1 MSMKKHYTI
10 SLIILISVLYTG
22 CEKDLLEQDNPNLP
36 TVTSFWETEG
46 DAIKGV
52 TGAYAGMQR
61 IGSWKRWILWAT
73 DLRSDEGYS
82 KSPWTDMVNYAKF
95 SMVDYNLEFHQR
107 IWYDHYI
114 TIFRA
119 NQVLDKV
126 PAIEMDGAL
135 KSRLL
140 AEAKFIRTFMYYTL
154 WNLWGNVPLVLQ
166 VQTTDDRPDYATEQ
180 QVWDQIVMD
189 LLEVKEVLP
198 VSYDDPNKG
207 RATKGAAT
215 ALLAKAYM
223 QKRMWAEAAEQLK
236 AVIDLGV
243 YQLVPNYRDNFTA
256 VYENNPESVWEIQF
270 SGELTGNSENVEEP
284 GASEGNNRAQFFAP
298 RGIGWSDG
306 QATTWYFEQFTKEKT
321 VDGGIDPRLD
331 ASLIFDHQRPDPNN
345 PSQPFDPNN
354 PDTVFWGRGYKEWQN
369 SPNSWGEDE
378 QWFRKYMDE
387 VPPGTNYHSPINV
400 RVIRYADIL
409 LLYAE
414 ALNELGQT
422 AAAYPYVDQVRQ
434 RAALATLATINP
446 NMTQEEMRLQ
456 LRHERV
462 VELGGEEQRF
472 FDLKRYGLL
481 EDAAEVAKLAENDP
495 DFEQFVVGKSDLLPI
510 PLTELD
516 INPKLKQN
524 PGW

>member
-1 MSMKKHYTI
+1 MKKCKIIFLT
-10 SLIILISVLYTG
+10 ILITFIYTG
-22 CEKDLLEQDNPNLP
+22 CEKDLLEQDNPNSP
-36 TVTSFWETEG
+36 TVASFWQTEG

-73 DLRSDEGYS
+73 DLRSDEGFS

-95 SMVDYNLEFHQR
+95 SMVDYNLEFHAV

-119 NQVLDKV
+119 NQVLDYV
-126 PAIEMDGAL
+126 PAIAMDEDL
-135 KSRLL
+135 KKRLL
-140 AEAKFIRTFMYYTL
+140 AEAKYIRAFMYYTL

-166 VQTTDDRPDYATEQ
+166 VQTTTDRPDYATADE
-180 QVWDQIVMD
+180 VFAQIVAD
-189 LLEVKEVLP
+189 LQEVKEVLP
-198 VSYDDPNKG
+198 VSYDDANKG

-215 ALLAKAYM
+215 ALLAKTYM
-223 QKRMWAEAAEQLK
+223 QKRMWTEAAAELK

-243 YQLVPNYRDNFTA
+243 YDLVPNYRDNFTA
-256 VYENNPESVWEIQF
+256 ENENNIESIWEIQF
-270 SGELTGNSENVEEP
+270 SDELRGNTENVEEP

-298 RGIGWSDG
+298 RGVGWSDG
-306 QATTWYFEQFTKEKT
+306 QATTWYFEQFVKEKT
-321 VDGGIDPRLD
+321 VDGELDPRLD
-331 ASLIFDHQRPDPNN
+331 ASLVFDHHRPDPNN
-345 PSQPFDPNN
+345 PSQPLDPFN

-369 SPNSWGEDE
+369 SPNNWGIDE
-378 QWFRKYMDE
+378 QWFRKYEDE
-387 VPPGTNYHSPINV
+387 VPPSENYHSPINV
-400 RVIRYADIL
+400 RVIRYADVL

-414 ALNELGQT
+414 ALNELGRT
-422 AAAYPYVDQVRQ
+422 AEAYPYVDQVRQ
-434 RAALATLATINP
+434 RANMAQLADIKP
-446 NMTQEEMRLQ
+446 GMSQEEMRLQ

-472 FDLKRYGLL
+472 FDLRRYGLL
-481 EDAAEVAKLAENDP
+481 DDPAEVAQLAENDP
-495 DFEQFVVGKSDLLPI
+495 DFEHFVIGKTHLLPI